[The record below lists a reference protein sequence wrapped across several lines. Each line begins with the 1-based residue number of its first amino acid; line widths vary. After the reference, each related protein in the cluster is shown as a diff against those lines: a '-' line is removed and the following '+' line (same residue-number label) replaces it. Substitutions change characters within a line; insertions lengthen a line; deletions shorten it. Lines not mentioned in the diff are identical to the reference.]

1 MTPHQLGR
9 TAYYSGVS
17 RSACSLRDHTAKL
30 RWLMAWDQAASDPK
44 PDFTAPLPK
53 LSFAD
58 WAVIARPQ
66 MESVSC

>member
-17 RSACSLRDHTAKL
+17 RSACPYRVSPMAKV
-30 RWLMAWDQAASDPK
+30 AWTKGWDTAASEARVSP
-44 PDFTAPLPK
+44 AAPK
-53 LSFAD
+53 LTLSD